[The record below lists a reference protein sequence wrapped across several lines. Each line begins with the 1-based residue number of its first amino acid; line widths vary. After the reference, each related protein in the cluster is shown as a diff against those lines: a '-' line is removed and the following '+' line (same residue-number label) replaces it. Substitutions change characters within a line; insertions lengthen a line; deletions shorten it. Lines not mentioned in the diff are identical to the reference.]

1 MTMGEGAITTISRK
15 QTLNTRSSTTAE
27 VVAADDVIGPM
38 LWTRRFLE
46 AQGYHIQKNIMF
58 QDNQSAMLLEN
69 NGRKSAGKRSRHLNI
84 RFFFVTDQKE
94 KGNIN
99 IEFCTTDQM
108 IADYMTKP
116 LHGKKFKKFRQ
127 EIMNLPIATQFMM
140 YCYISTVAGNK
151 N

>member
-1 MTMGEGAITTISRK
+1 MET
-15 QTLNTRSSTTAE
+15 
-27 VVAADDVIGPM
+27 
-38 LWTRRFLE
+38 
-46 AQGYHIQKNIMF
+46 
-58 QDNQSAMLLEN
+58 
-69 NGRKSAGKRSRHLNI
+69 NGRKSPGKRSRHLHI
-84 RFFFVTDQKE
+84 RFFFVIDQKE

-99 IEFCTTDQM
+99 IEFCPTDQM